1 MRNLAQVCGA
11 VSKAEEEELCLKQLE
26 LVSSKLSQ
34 PGVTVGTMSD
44 CMVCKKMKW
53 LIFEIQNS
61 QVRIIHI
68 AHLGYDTT
76 SAHIH
81 CVKLAG
87 AGTILQRKMG

>member
-44 CMVCKKMKW
+44 CMVCN
-53 LIFEIQNS
+53 NS
-61 QVRIIHI
+61 S
-68 AHLGYDTT
+68 Y
-76 SAHIH
+76 
-81 CVKLAG
+81 
-87 AGTILQRKMG
+87 